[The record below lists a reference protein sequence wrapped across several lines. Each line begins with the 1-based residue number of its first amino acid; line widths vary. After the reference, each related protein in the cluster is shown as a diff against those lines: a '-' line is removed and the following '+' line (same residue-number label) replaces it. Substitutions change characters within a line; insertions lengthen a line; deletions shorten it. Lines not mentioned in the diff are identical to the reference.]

1 MTLVVALVLAL
12 TGCSE
17 PEPPERLDPTT
28 LRRIVVDDG
37 GVEMRTSPRGR
48 DRVISLVPSATDFI
62 VAFGRGERLIART
75 RFDDAPALRNLQDVG
90 GGLDPSVERIVF
102 LQPDL
107 VIAWPDQGDRSVVS
121 RLKELGVEVYQA
133 RIETLDD
140 AKRHGRQIGML
151 MGAGPAANQ
160 WLEALDET
168 EERLRGRVGTR
179 PRPKVLFAVST
190 SPPIVAGSETFVN
203 SVISMAG
210 GDNVF
215 ADATQPWPQV
225 SLEAVARRRP
235 DIVFVTGSVAS
246 ARGGGWSAVGGRRE
260 GVDPELFARPGPQ
273 IIEATETMFQL
284 LYPELDP

>member
-1 MTLVVALVLAL
+1 MIVAALVLVAS
-12 TGCSE
+12 GCSE

-37 GVEMRTSPRGR
+37 GVEIRTAPRGR
-48 DRVISLVPSATDFI
+48 DRVISLVPAATDFV
-62 VAFGRGERLIART
+62 VAFGRAERLIART
-75 RFDDAPALRNLQDVG
+75 RFDDAPELQNLQSVG

-102 LQPDL
+102 LKPDL

-121 RLKELGVEVYQA
+121 RLQDLGVEVYQA
-133 RIETLDD
+133 RIESLED
-140 AKRHGRQIGML
+140 AKRHARQIGML
-151 MGAGPAANQ
+151 MGTGQAANR

-168 EERLRGRVGTR
+168 EERLRGQIGTR
-179 PRPKVLFAVST
+179 ERPKVLFAVST

-235 DIVFVTGSVAS
+235 DVVFVTGSEAS
-246 ARGGGWSAVGGRRE
+246 ARGGGWSAVAGRRMA
-260 GVDPELFARPGPQ
+260 VDPDLFSRPGPQ
-273 IIEATETMFQL
+273 IIEATETMFEM